1 MTDMLDD
8 LYEEP
13 QGQKEESDY
22 PDCPFLREH
31 CPKLADFIRFDSY
44 KGKQRTCG
52 KISFTSDGTIYLL
65 TMTDPNQQRYFTVIC
80 HNIREGLEL
89 MDQHIATRQCHWRSY
104 ANPTSGKAKRKTGT
118 PR

>member
-44 KGKQRTCG
+44 K
-52 KISFTSDGTIYLL
+52 
-65 TMTDPNQQRYFTVIC
+65 V
-80 HNIREGLEL
+80 
-89 MDQHIATRQCHWRSY
+89 
-104 ANPTSGKAKRKTGT
+104 
-118 PR
+118 